1 MFGTNIVLPHHR
13 MLSYTSALDKYN
25 SIAPIRGRADQNTRP
40 LARRGNDNLSIFLE
54 PSSDDVI
61 VRLYSTD
68 IIRYVHPAG
77 GDPDLS
83 PIILTP
89 YPSDMTSRI
98 LWSILGPH
106 VNPHWGRH
114 RYYSPNNVTEV
125 GGRFYHTPIYAV
137 IQPAPPTYTAT
148 QPAQSGWTLT
158 DGSVP
163 FEVPYLDRKAGKQAL
178 KDSNYYTFKLWLET
192 QVRLGVARFGH
203 RWGGAFDWTP
213 REAMAYLSQG
223 ETGWVEISSRMSNRV
238 PLETELRSLR
248 EAVYH
253 YEMCY
258 DTKVV
263 PYFESYNDMAN
274 ALRRIKGK

>member
-1 MFGTNIVLPHHR
+1 MFGSNIELPHHR
-13 MLSYTSALDKYN
+13 MLSYTSALAKYN
-25 SIAPIRGRADQNTRP
+25 SIAPIRGRQDQNARP
-40 LARRGNDNLSIFLE
+40 LARRYNDNLSIFIE
-54 PSSDDVI
+54 PISDAVI
-61 VRLYSTD
+61 IRLYSTD

-89 YPSDMTSRI
+89 YPSVMTSRI

-106 VNPHWGRH
+106 VNPHWAERG
-114 RYYSPNNVTEV
+114 YSSTNNVTEV
-125 GGRFYHTPIYAV
+125 GGRFYHTPSYAV
-137 IQPAPPTYTAT
+137 I

-178 KDSNYYTFKLWLET
+178 KNSNYYTFKLWLET
-192 QVRLGVARFGH
+192 QFRLGVARFGH
-203 RWGGAFDWTP
+203 RWGGPFDWSP
-213 REAMAYLSQG
+213 REAMGYLSQG

-238 PLETELRSLR
+238 PLESELRSLR

-258 DTKVV
+258 DTEVV
-263 PYFESYNDMAN
+263 PYFESYTAMKN
-274 ALRRIKGK
+274 ALRRIKTH

>member
-1 MFGTNIVLPHHR
+1 MFGTNIELPHHR
-13 MLSYTSALDKYN
+13 MLSYTSALAKYN
-25 SIAPIRGRADQNTRP
+25 SIKPIRGRQDQNTRP

-54 PSSDDVI
+54 PISDDVI

-89 YPSDMTSRI
+89 YPSAMTSRI

-106 VNPHWGRH
+106 VNPHWAERG
-114 RYYSPNNVTEV
+114 YSSPNNITEV
-125 GGRFYHTPIYAV
+125 GGRFYHTPSYAA
-137 IQPAPPTYTAT
+137 I

-178 KDSNYYTFKLWLET
+178 KNSNYYTFKLWLGT
-192 QVRLGVARFGH
+192 QVRLGVAKFGH

-223 ETGWVEISSRMSNRV
+223 ETGWAEISGRMSNRV
-238 PLETELRSLR
+238 PLENELRSLR
-248 EAVYH
+248 EAVYK

-258 DTKVV
+258 DTEVV
-263 PYFESYNDMAN
+263 PYFESYTAMNN

>member
-1 MFGTNIVLPHHR
+1 MFGSNLELPQNR
-13 MLSYTSALDKYN
+13 MLSYTSALAKYK
-25 SIAPIRGRADQNTRP
+25 SIAPIRGRRDQNTRP

-54 PSSDDVI
+54 PISDDVI

-89 YPSDMTSRI
+89 YPSAMTSRI
-98 LWSILGPH
+98 LWAILGPH
-106 VNPHWGRH
+106 VNPHWAERG
-114 RYYSPNNVTEV
+114 YSSPNNVTEV
-125 GGRFYHTPIYAV
+125 GGRFYHTPSYAV

-178 KDSNYYTFKLWLET
+178 KDSNYYTFKLWLDT

-203 RWGGAFDWTP
+203 RWGGAFDWAP
-213 REAMAYLSQG
+213 PEAMAYLRQG

-238 PLETELRSLR
+238 PLESELRSLR
-248 EAVYH
+248 DAVYR

-258 DTKVV
+258 DTEAV
-263 PYFESYNDMAN
+263 PYFESFQSMNN
-274 ALRRIKGK
+274 ALRRIKNH